1 MASRTTTRTRRPSRP
16 QAPVTLADAQ
26 RGELLTDVLAQV
38 QTAPDVPPPPT
49 LAAGLRTASADQTIA
64 AARTAAPGRTAR
76 RAGATGAVAAVRAP
90 LDGGQRQQILDTLIL
105 VLGGAYTHLPAKR
118 AAYAVNPVQELTLL
132 RQRASDLTDADFHLA
147 VTGVVNRL
155 RDAHTRYVGPSP
167 LRGRVAVLPFLVEQ
181 YGPYDDPTFLVT
193 KTAPA
198 LLADIDGA
206 DTFRPGVTIESWNG
220 IPIARAID
228 IYADRETG
236 GRPDARRARALESL
250 TFRALDYGPPPDEAW
265 VIVGYH
271 TGGTLREV
279 RLPWRVVQPGKAQTA
294 ATPESRG
301 ALKQAADPIGEAVR
315 RAKKM
320 LFSPDLWAA
329 ETTNPVTPPRE
340 ARPSGPGQ
348 WLATAFQ
355 DTLAARPLDDHV
367 GYLRVWSFDV
377 DDDTALLAE
386 VARLLQQL
394 PHDGLVVDL
403 RSNPG
408 GLIWAAERMLQLFTD
423 RDHRPPITPTRFSLV
438 ASPLTR
444 DMAASPFN
452 RLELE
457 AWSSSLD
464 DSIST
469 GEQYAQP
476 LPLTDPDWC
485 NDLPRAYPGPAV
497 AVVDA
502 NTYSSGDLFA
512 AGWVDNQIGPLVVVG
527 QATGAGGA
535 NVWTGDQLRDSLA
548 GTAHAY
554 TPLPGGVGFTVAIR
568 RAIRSGHGDGIPI
581 EDLGIGGIP
590 YAMTRPD
597 LEDGNRDL
605 LAFCQD
611 ILRRQT

>member
-1 MASRTTTRTRRPSRP
+1 MPSRRTSTRARGPRRPGMP
-16 QAPVTLADAQ
+16 ANLADAQ
-26 RGELLTDVLAQV
+26 RGDLLTDVLTQSRS
-38 QTAPDVPPPPT
+38 APAVPPPPT
-49 LAAGLRTASADQTIA
+49 LASSLRTVAAD
-64 AARTAAPGRTAR
+64 RTAGEAH
-76 RAGATGAVAAVRAP
+76 ATGALLPVSGP
-90 LDGGQRQQILDTLIL
+90 LDGGERQQILDTLIQ
-105 VLGGAYTHLPAKR
+105 VLGGAYAHLPAKR
-118 AAYAVNPVQELTLL
+118 AAYAANPVQQLMLL

-147 VTGVVNRL
+147 VTAIVNGL
-155 RDAHTRYVGPSP
+155 RDAHTRYIGPSP

-181 YGPYDDPTFLVT
+181 YGPYHDPTFLVT
-193 KTAPA
+193 KIAPN
-198 LLADIDGA
+198 LISDIDGGGSF
-206 DTFRPGVTIESWNG
+206 TSGVTAESWNA
-220 IPIARAID
+220 IPFARAVD

-250 TFRALDYGPPPDEAW
+250 TFRALDYGPPPDEQW
-265 VIVGYH
+265 VILGYRAGSALH
-271 TGGTLREV
+271 EV
-279 RLPWRVVQPGKAQTA
+279 RLPWRVVQPGKAETA
-294 ATPESRG
+294 ATPESRA
-301 ALKQAADPIGEAVR
+301 ALKLAADPAREAVR

-320 LFSPDLWAA
+320 LFSPGLWAA
-329 ETTNPVTPPRE
+329 ESTNTVPAPRM
-340 ARPSGPGQ
+340 ARPSAPGR
-348 WLATAFQ
+348 WLATEFQ
-355 DTLAARPLDDHV
+355 DTLAARHLDKHV
-367 GYLRVWSFDV
+367 GYMRVWSFDV
-377 DDDTALLAE
+377 DDDTAFLAE

-394 PHDGLVVDL
+394 PQDGLVLDL

-423 RDHRPPITPTRFSLV
+423 RDGRPPIMPTRFSLV

-457 AWSSSLD
+457 AWGSSLD

-512 AGWVDNQIGPLVVVG
+512 AGWVDNQIGQLVVVG

-535 NVWTGDQLRDSLA
+535 NVWTGDQLRDALA

-554 TPLPGGVGFTVAIR
+554 DPLPGGVGFTVAIR
-568 RAIRSGHGDGIPI
+568 RAIRSVRADGIPI

-590 YAMTRPD
+590 YAMTRRD
-597 LEDGNRDL
+597 LEEGNRDL

-611 ILRRQT
+611 LLSRQT